1 MFSND
6 EVLDLAEYVHENYE
20 PANQNFPF
28 WKILSLIDQHRDKI
42 IFVKDGKKFKGA
54 AMYIKLDDDA
64 IAGILEG
71 TIDPTS
77 PDDMRVLLNSQGDNI
92 HFIFVVADGIKTIL
106 KGLREVMKRENPYSV
121 TWFNPDME
129 FRLIKYRRELCQS
142 H

>member
-1 MFSND
+1 MYSNND
-6 EVLDLAEYVHENYE
+6 ILDLSEYIHENYG
-20 PANQNFPF
+20 PANENFPF
-28 WKILSLIDQHRDKI
+28 WKILNLIDRHQDKI
-42 IFVKDGKKFKGA
+42 VFVKDGKKFKGA

-71 TIDPTS
+71 MIDPTS
-77 PDDMRVLLNSQGDNI
+77 PDDMRILLSSQGDNI
-92 HFIFVVADGIKTIL
+92 HFIFIVADGIKTIL
-106 KGLREVMKRENPYSV
+106 KGLRKVIAKENPYSV